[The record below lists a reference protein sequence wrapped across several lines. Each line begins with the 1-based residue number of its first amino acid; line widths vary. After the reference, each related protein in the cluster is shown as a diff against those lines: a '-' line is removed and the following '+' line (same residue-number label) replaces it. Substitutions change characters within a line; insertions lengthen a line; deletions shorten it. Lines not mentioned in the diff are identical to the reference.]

1 MKEKLRTIISHYGED
16 PKRFLGSISPPI
28 FEASNF
34 AFSSYEEL
42 ERYQDGEIKKYV
54 YTRGINPTT
63 EILENKLAVLEKGE
77 RCKVFSSG
85 VSAISAALFSLLKS
99 GDHIIG
105 VNSTYNPT
113 YEIISSYLAR
123 FNISS
128 TFVDGRDVRNFKD
141 AIKSN
146 TRVIYLESP
155 TSFTFE
161 VQDLPNIARI
171 AKDNNI
177 YTIIDNTWAT
187 PYFQNPLEYGIDIVV
202 HSASKYLGGH
212 SDLVGGAVITREELI
227 GNIERESS
235 LIGGTLG
242 PFESWL
248 ILRGLRTL
256 PLRMSAHY
264 ESAMKVASFLEAHKR
279 VIRVNYPGLSSH
291 PQYNLARS
299 LMRGFSGVMS
309 FEMEGGEEELKGFI
323 NNLRFFKIAVS
334 WGGYESLVFPGRFA
348 FEKNR
353 KDNITLSSQL
363 IRISVGLE
371 DVEDLLEDLDQ
382 AFSKAFL
389 GHTS

>member
-1 MKEKLRTIISHYGED
+1 MKEKVKTLISHYWED
-16 PKRFLGSISPPI
+16 PERFLGAISPPI

-42 ERYQDGEIKKYV
+42 EEYQEGKIKKYV

-85 VSAISAALFSLLKS
+85 VSAISAALLSLLRS

-105 VNSTYNPT
+105 VSSVYNPT
-113 YEIISSYLAR
+113 YEIISTYLSR
-123 FNISS
+123 FDVSS
-128 TFVDGRDVRNFKD
+128 TFVDGKD
-141 AIKSN
+141 IMNIKEAIRPN
-146 TRVIYLESP
+146 TRLIYLESP

-161 VQDLPNIARI
+161 IQDLPNIARI
-171 AKDNNI
+171 AKDRGI

-187 PYFQNPLEYGIDIVV
+187 PYFQNPIEYGIDIVV

-212 SDLVGGAVITREELI
+212 SDLVGGAVVTREELI
-227 GNIERESS
+227 GNIEREAS

-242 PFESWL
+242 PFEAWL

-256 PLRMSAHY
+256 PLRMNAHY
-264 ESAMKVASFLEAHKR
+264 QNAMKIASFLETHKR
-279 VIRVNYPGLSSH
+279 IVKVNYPGLSSY
-291 PQYNLARS
+291 PQYNLAKT

-309 FEMEGGEEELKGFI
+309 FEMEGKEKELKSFI
-323 NNLRFFKIAVS
+323 NNLKLFKIAVS

-353 KDNITLSSQL
+353 KDNMVLPSQL

-371 DVEDLLEDLDQ
+371 DVEDLLEDLDNALSE
-382 AFSKAFL
+382 AFQL
-389 GHTS
+389 C